1 MKGYRK
7 EKEEVKEKDEVVE
20 VEEVVVGGR
29 CLEGTKVFAYL
40 EGCPRGL
47 GCSLVLRGGDAMEL
61 NQVGWMLLWWWWR
74 RW

>member
-7 EKEEVKEKDEVVE
+7 EKEAKEEVEEKEK
-20 VEEVVVGGR
+20 EVVVGGR
-29 CLEGTKVFAYL
+29 CLEGTTVFAYL